1 MMVVHDEGTRNED
14 TASSEKASASSS
26 SSPSSS
32 ADSEQQHALIG
43 KEHTYEVCMQIKALL
58 DSSSGTGSVDVDCA
72 TLKSWFDRLKDANKS
87 ISRYVKAVV
96 GERRRSDTETHL
108 LKYAMLNDILDREA
122 TFTETLEAFVDAGG
136 HDRVGKA
143 MRFVANVNGSISN
156 LAAAETCTEVSGAA
170 ECVALRD
177 AGGKP

>member
-1 MMVVHDEGTRNED
+1 MMVVHDEGTRND
-14 TASSEKASASSS
+14 DAASSEKASSSSAASSS
-26 SSPSSS
+26 
-32 ADSEQQHALIG
+32 AYSEQQHALIG
-43 KEHTYEVCMQIKALL
+43 KERTYEVCMQIKALL
-58 DSSSGTGSVDVDCA
+58 DSSSGTGSVHIDCA
-72 TLKSWFDRLKDANKS
+72 TLQGWFDHLKDANKS

-170 ECVALRD
+170 ECVAILD